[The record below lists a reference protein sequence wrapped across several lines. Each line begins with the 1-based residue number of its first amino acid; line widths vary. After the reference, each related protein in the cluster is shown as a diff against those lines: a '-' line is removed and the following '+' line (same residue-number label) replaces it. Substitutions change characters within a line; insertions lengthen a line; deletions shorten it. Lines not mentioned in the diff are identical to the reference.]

1 MRSLLGRI
9 DKAIYFAYTRGQ
21 EARSAAVVAA
31 AGKLHRS
38 FGPQKAP
45 AKS

>member
-31 AGKLHRS
+31 AT
-38 FGPQKAP
+38 GPSARKGRRLSP
-45 AKS
+45 D